1 MANVEYIYNEV
12 YKDSDENTF
21 FIFFLYLVKIAMD
34 YHTIK
39 LIKILID
46 DEDLRKSF
54 YFDDVVAENLVL
66 YMYKLK
72 FQEDPV
78 YIRN

>member
-1 MANVEYIYNEV
+1 MEYIYNEV